1 MITDDNPFDD
11 LNDDNTGAFGGND
24 VNDAPPPRP
33 PKAETY
39 TPPARPPKPDT
50 TTTTTT
56 TSSTSIDIADYER
69 RLAELERRER
79 AVAERERKVAKDQD
93 KANEQM
99 EAAQK
104 VMESGGGAAGDK
116 PAPNWPPCLPKKIAY
131 IDFEAEIPEILRTRT
146 KMAYVHFIVSIVIFI
161 YNIVCAIACL
171 VAVATEPPGAAIG
184 DLILACIYL
193 PFLSAMFFI
202 VFRRLY
208 KACKSGS
215 SLSYFMFFI
224 GFTIEIII
232 CIIALVG
239 PQRSGFMGI
248 IWTVSAFSENGNQAV
263 GFMCLVNSILFG
275 ASAGFM
281 IYLWIHTRVNFQQ
294 AGGIKEMRKQ
304 AVEKATMGAI
314 KAAKEHPDA
323 AKKVG
328 KAAVNYARENPDVI
342 KDAAAVAY
350 GASHGGGDDD

>member
-1 MITDDNPFDD
+1 MIPDDNPFDD
-11 LNDDNTGAFGGND
+11 LNDDAGAFSSD
-24 VNDAPPPRP
+24 AAPPPRP
-33 PKAETY
+33 PKKEPEAY
-39 TPPARPPKPDT
+39 VPPARPPKPST

-56 TSSTSIDIADYER
+56 TSSSTSIDIADYER
-69 RLAELERRER
+69 RLADLEARER
-79 AVAERERKVAKDQD
+79 AVAERERKLANDQTQVNQ
-93 KANEQM
+93 KM

-104 VMESGGGAAGDK
+104 VIDNAGSVSSDK

-131 IDFEAEIPEILRTRT
+131 MDFDAEIPDLLRTRT
-146 KMAYVHFIVSIVIFI
+146 RMAYYHFLITLVLLI

-171 VAVATEPPGAAIG
+171 VAVKTDPVGAAVG

-193 PFLSAMFFI
+193 PFIGAMFFI

-208 KACKSGS
+208 KACKTGS
-215 SLSYFMFFI
+215 SLSYFLFFI

-232 CIIALVG
+232 VIIALVG

-248 IWTVSAFSENGNQAV
+248 IWTISAFGEDGNQAV

-275 ASAGFM
+275 CSAGFM

-328 KAAVNYARENPDVI
+328 KAAVNYARENPDVV
-342 KDAAAVAY
+342 KEAASTVY
-350 GASHGGGDDD
+350 GASRAGDDDV